1 MLRLMVCL
9 VEMVFIK
16 IAREDT
22 VRRAS
27 SSMVQ
32 RTIEEA
38 LEAINDDDS
47 D

>member
-32 RTIEEA
+32 QTIEEA
-38 LEAINDDDS
+38 LEVIDES